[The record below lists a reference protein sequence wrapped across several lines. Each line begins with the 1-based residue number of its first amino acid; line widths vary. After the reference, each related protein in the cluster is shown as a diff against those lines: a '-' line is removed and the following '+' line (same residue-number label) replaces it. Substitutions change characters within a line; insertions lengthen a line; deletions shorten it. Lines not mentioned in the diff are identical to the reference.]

1 MLGRLKS
8 YSSID
13 RYLHPLAAIQV
24 VLLITTIFY
33 SFVLVKETASLHI
46 GHYKFEPIVFPS
58 IQGGSG
64 PEENLT
70 RLEIEKKKLK
80 KILNYFSNDYIT
92 AILNYFWLV
101 SPESIVDF
109 RVQGAEVLLVL
120 DEHEKLLRET
130 VVHTRPFE
138 VEEQLILEEINKLV
152 LQLIDM
158 QSPSH
163 QIVAMQRKGFLLM
176 KLINHGLIAQDTG
189 LSEELILEIETD
201 LTEFQ
206 IILNAFKSGNKVL
219 KIDRL
224 RDQGIQK
231 SLSIIENGFE
241 SIKQSKL
248 KTIRKKTISFEP
260 AGAQKEKLDAPEML
274 FLASKLLD
282 SELSNTFSK
291 LTTSVNV
298 LAILILEMLISVTF
312 IIMIITRG
320 GSNDLNAGG
329 KFEVSEPVFEETV
342 DTVRLKELSS
352 NITDEA
358 EVIFDRLEHMLR
370 TQLNDLYGISDFNE
384 QLKRFH
390 AYLAILVGVFDFF
403 RLESYMTQVKH
414 IAQALEESE
423 KNKSLDSEK
432 LSELVMDLQKI
443 LGSVSF
449 KRDIASLG

>member
-1 MLGRLKS
+1 
-8 YSSID
+8 
-13 RYLHPLAAIQV
+13 
-24 VLLITTIFY
+24 
-33 SFVLVKETASLHI
+33 
-46 GHYKFEPIVFPS
+46 
-58 IQGGSG
+58 
-64 PEENLT
+64 
-70 RLEIEKKKLK
+70 
-80 KILNYFSNDYIT
+80 
-92 AILNYFWLV
+92 
-101 SPESIVDF
+101 
-109 RVQGAEVLLVL
+109 
-120 DEHEKLLRET
+120 
-130 VVHTRPFE
+130 
-138 VEEQLILEEINKLV
+138 
-152 LQLIDM
+152 
-158 QSPSH
+158 
-163 QIVAMQRKGFLLM
+163 M

-312 IIMIITRG
+312 IIMIITKG

-358 EVIFDRLEHMLR
+358 EVIFDRLEHLLR

-449 KRDIASLG
+449 KRDLASLG